1 MTSIAK
7 TTDYD
12 YTSDYALL
20 YDGHVAVTSSDLR
33 IILDALRA
41 NDAERTW
48 VSFKIDP
55 GKALKEALERNTVAK
70 TLIFATKIGDGT
82 GDASIIALGEA
93 LKTNTALT
101 EINCFDTLRVAAA
114 VPLVNTLKFNTALQT
129 LKFALKAEEDV
140 ALVGEALGEALKINT
155 TLKSFFCCG
164 LGERGNMAVCEALK
178 TNMALTSLTIS
189 DKAGSALGEM
199 LKTNKTLT
207 SLWVLLCVSDAVA
220 SSLENALESNRSL
233 KHLTLFGT
241 VTHETIEK
249 ISSALHTNPVLL
261 SLDIKGTGSP
271 SLSREALALLARNR
285 ELLQLWVSVARV
297 VQRGEAPGLRD
308 LIAALTPSG
317 FQEKIFRFFWPRFI
331 MRSVPIVELSE
342 RRGDSAGDE
351 NDDDGNDAEEQVEEG
366 GPRRKK
372 RKLT

>member
-1 MTSIAK
+1 MTGIAE
-7 TTDYD
+7 TTDL
-12 YTSDYALL
+12 S

-41 NDAERTW
+41 NDAKRTW
-48 VSFKIDP
+48 VSFRTDP
-55 GKALKEALERNTVAK
+55 GKALKEALERNTVAT
-70 TLIFATKIGDGT
+70 TLIFCKDSIGDGT
-82 GDASIIALGEA
+82 GDASVIALVEA

-101 EINCFDTLRVAAA
+101 QINFFNKLSVAAA

-129 LKFALKAEEDV
+129 LKFDLKAEEDV

-178 TNMALTSLTIS
+178 TNMALTNLTIS
-189 DKAGSALGEM
+189 DEAGSALGEM

-207 SLWVLLCVSDAVA
+207 SLALLLRVSDAVA

-261 SLDIKGTGSP
+261 SLDIIGTGSP

-342 RRGDSAGDE
+342 RRGDSAGAE